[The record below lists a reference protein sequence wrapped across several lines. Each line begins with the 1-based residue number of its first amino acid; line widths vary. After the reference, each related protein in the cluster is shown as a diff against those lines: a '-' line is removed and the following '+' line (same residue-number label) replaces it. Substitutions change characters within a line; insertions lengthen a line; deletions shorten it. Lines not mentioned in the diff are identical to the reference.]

1 MGEKVGNMRMALV
14 VDDDAQ
20 VRSEISLGLAA
31 LGWSSEGMSMASAAG
46 GSAEIPFA
54 KYSLVFMPAS
64 ADGFACLASSVRE
77 AAKGCL
83 VIALADLDREDG
95 LKAAIASGA
104 ADDFLGLPF
113 SPQDLRGIC
122 KLLEGRTS

>member
-14 VDDDAQ
+14 VDDDAH

-31 LGWSSEGMSMASAAG
+31 LGWSSEGVSMARAAG
-46 GSAEIPFA
+46 GSPEIAFD
-54 KYSLVFMPAS
+54 KYALAFMPVS
-64 ADGFACLASSVRE
+64 ADGFASLASSIRE
-77 AAKGCL
+77 AAEGCL
-83 VIALADLDREDG
+83 LIAVADLDRADE
-95 LKAAIASGA
+95 LNAAIASGR

-122 KLLEGRTS
+122 KLIEGRSP

>member
-14 VDDDAQ
+14 VDDDAH

-31 LGWSSEGMSMASAAG
+31 LGWSSEGMSMARAAD
-46 GSAEIPFA
+46 GSQEIPFGE
-54 KYSLVFMPAS
+54 YSLVFIPVS

-83 VIALADLDREDG
+83 VIALADLDREDD
-95 LKAAIASGA
+95 LKAAIASGR
-104 ADDFLGLPF
+104 ADDFLCLPF
-113 SPQDLRGIC
+113 SPQDLRGVC
-122 KLLEGRTS
+122 KLIEGRSA